1 MAFETPKTDWKP
13 ESVPEPKDFNRIESN
28 IKTLEYTK
36 EPKIDILPV
45 DKGGTGANS
54 FQEDCFIIGNN
65 GNAFKTLSKAEA
77 SVGHAQRATCDE
89 NGNNIASTYLGTS
102 KTLLTDKDAPISYMT
117 ELSLKDSIDK
127 YKYLIFLIRG
137 GATPESNFYYSTMIE
152 RSLFVELS
160 NANYPFVIDGKT
172 IRLMFS
178 YLSSKQ
184 KILTIY
190 TSTLGYLTVYGL
202 N

>member
-1 MAFETPKTDWKP
+1 MEFETPKTDWKP
-13 ESVPEPKDFNRIESN
+13 ESVPEPKDFNRIEKN
-28 IKTLEYTK
+28 IAHLNEAVT
-36 EPKIDILPV
+36 IGPV
-45 DKGGTGANS
+45 KS
-54 FQEDCFIIGNN
+54 
-65 GNAFKTLSKAEA
+65 
-77 SVGHAQRATCDE
+77 AQCDE
-89 NGNNIASTYLGTS
+89 NGKNIASTYLGTS
-102 KTLLTDKDAPISYMT
+102 RTPLTEKDVPISYMT

-137 GATPESNFYYSTMIE
+137 GATPESKFYYSTMIE